1 MKKLVMVAVLSAI
14 SLAYAQ
20 PKEDAVRLSDIKS
33 GKIKATQKDLKKSKV
48 PALRAEALKEVA
60 LQMGSSY
67 GLAYFYNGI
76 YERFIKGNE
85 AELDRKYDFEKL
97 SLSAGVMPPILSQ
110 NFSHYELVDDNHVV
124 ISDKDFK
131 IEEPARMVSVYPT
144 WRDYL
149 QFDFKAPDLPTT
161 NFLPKNSA
169 ERLIWDENVE
179 KGWEFGKQQAF
190 NIYKDAKGKLDR
202 DYEGMILYK
211 QALVNGQITPT
222 VVASSNLGVE
232 GDGKTLS
239 VNKRS
244 IQITNHSEFIVDSKK
259 WKSKTPASYKN
270 KDNKVF

>member
-20 PKEDAVRLSDIKS
+20 PKEDAVLLSDIKS

-48 PALRAEALKEVA
+48 PTLRAEALKEVA

-179 KGWEFGKQQAF
+179 KGWKLGKQQAF

-211 QALVNGQITPT
+211 QALANGQITPT